1 MRCYP
6 VAAQGWLA
14 CALAGRVMENRTES
28 AEADFERAEGL
39 IERALATSPRNPVA
53 HFAKAVMLRAQ
64 GRAEEAIPE
73 FETVIGFDRNWT
85 YAISMLGQCRFLTGS
100 IEEAIPAAEQ
110 AIRLSPRDPAIGL
123 WYWQIGMVHMLQ
135 SRTDEAIVWF
145 EKARRTN
152 PRFRLP
158 HAYLASAY
166 ALKGEMGRAAEELA
180 EARRVTADDRYSS
193 ISRLRTTEYYGV
205 PKVVSLFDATY
216 FAGLRKAGVP
226 EE

>member
-1 MRCYP
+1 MAKPPRDRKAEAISLFERALALDP
-6 VAAQGWLA
+6 QSVAAQGWLA

-145 EKARRTN
+145 EKA
-152 PRFRLP
+152 P
-158 HAYLASAY
+158 
-166 ALKGEMGRAAEELA
+166 
-180 EARRVTADDRYSS
+180 
-193 ISRLRTTEYYGV
+193 
-205 PKVVSLFDATY
+205 
-216 FAGLRKAGVP
+216 
-226 EE
+226 